1 MARKVNPV
9 ARLLTIYDSL
19 NETEQAIAFDLL
31 RSKQPRKAAGKS
43 GKSRQSKS
51 ARPAGEKSARKSRR
65 STLEVN
71 TEEPRESAMSVS
83 SEGDGSEDVS

>member
-31 RSKQPRKAAGKS
+31 RSKQPKRVGKP
-43 GKSRQSKS
+43 KSRQSKP
-51 ARPAGEKSARKSRR
+51 ARPAGEKSARKSRQ

-71 TEEPRESAMSVS
+71 TEEPRESATSVS